1 MWVIY
6 AICGSLLLSLFT
18 ICLKTYN
25 PFQII
30 DIIKLIP
37 FMIIVNHLLWLA
49 YFKSSSFIYCW
60 LLCII
65 TTGCFNF
72 ILSIFLM
79 KEKTNYYNI
88 IGFILLLIS
97 GILINKK

>member
-37 FMIIVNHLLWLA
+37 FMIIVNHLL
-49 YFKSSSFIYCW
+49 
-60 LLCII
+60 
-65 TTGCFNF
+65 
-72 ILSIFLM
+72 
-79 KEKTNYYNI
+79 
-88 IGFILLLIS
+88 
-97 GILINKK
+97 